1 MSQEIPNPCLVPF
14 LIGVTGH
21 RDIRAEDT
29 SALEAAVESVIR
41 GFRTRLPSTPII
53 VLSGL
58 AQGADQLV
66 ARVALRCGASL
77 AAVLPMLEDT
87 YRTTM
92 DVSGRDGFDELLPQ
106 AALVVRLP
114 LVAGVSEEM
123 LRQSEEARAEQYE
136 ALAVFLAMYS
146 QAVIALWDGKA
157 SDAKGGTYC
166 VIEYALGNPPGSADS
181 WAEPQ
186 SGIVYQVATP
196 RQRDLER
203 LHKPFAVVIRTSLDP
218 DKQDDDADRRS
229 LEMMLEAF
237 NRDAIGCISAGN
249 ASWGGLLPGQC
260 TASPTSF
267 ACRVGTVYGAA
278 DMLSIRFGKQT
289 KSTLMWILGLALT
302 AIGGFEIY
310 AHVLR
315 SHFGLWLIYPAALV
329 GAWFVYRLTKE
340 RRIEKRYLDYRA
352 LAEALRVQFFWNL
365 AGIRESVAD
374 YYLVHH
380 RTELD
385 WIRNALRAIRLFQ
398 LAEADPL
405 RGDESDMRLVQE
417 QWIEDQRSFYEK
429 TSKQQKKAL
438 ERLEFT
444 SIGSLR
450 AVWILSLLI
459 PASLLV
465 PWDGLS
471 AWRNFASEEPWLGIL
486 ILLTSLP
493 SIAIGLFRVWIEQ
506 GGYAE
511 QVRTYRRMADVFK
524 RADGRLDTELSP
536 QDTESRV
543 TRLKNAREVILH
555 LGIQALEENGDWLL
569 LHRDRPIEI
578 VGN

>member
-1 MSQEIPNPCLVPF
+1 M
-14 LIGVTGH
+14 GVTGH

-29 SALEAAVESVIR
+29 PALEAAVESLIQI
-41 GFRTRLPSTPII
+41 FRTRLPSTPIV

-77 AAVLPMLEDT
+77 AAVLPMPADI

-92 DVSGRDGFDELLPQ
+92 DASGRDGFDELLPQ
-106 AALVVRLP
+106 ASLVIQLP
-114 LVAGVSEEM
+114 LGPGVGEEK

-136 ALAVFLAMYS
+136 ALAVFVATCS
-146 QAVIALWDGKA
+146 QAVIALWDGNV
-157 SDAKGGTYC
+157 SDAKGGTYR
-166 VIEYALGNPPGSADS
+166 VIEYALGNPPGAADS

-186 SGIVYQVATP
+186 SGIVYQVVTP
-196 RQRDLER
+196 RERDQEPLR
-203 LHKPFAVVIRTSLDP
+203 NRFSLVTWTSLDRF
-218 DKQDDDADRRS
+218 KQDDEADRLA
-229 LEMMLEAF
+229 LETMLDTF
-237 NRDAIGCISAGN
+237 NRDAMRLIPPETGP
-249 ASWGGLLPGQC
+249 WGGLLPGLC
-260 TASPTSF
+260 KSSPESF
-267 ACRVGTVYGAA
+267 ACRLEMVHGAA
-278 DMLSIRFGKQT
+278 DTLSMRFSEQT
-289 KSTLMWILGLALT
+289 KSTLMWILGFALT

-329 GAWFVYRLTKE
+329 GAWFVHRLTKE

-352 LAEALRVQFFWNL
+352 LAEALRVQFFWDL

-385 WIRNALRAIRLFQ
+385 WIRYALRAIRLFQ
-398 LAEADPL
+398 LAETGPL
-405 RGDESDMRLVQE
+405 RGDENDMRLVQE
-417 QWIEDQRSFYEK
+417 HWIEDQRSFYDK
-429 TSKQQKKAL
+429 TASKQKEAL

-459 PASLLV
+459 PVSLLI
-465 PWDGLS
+465 PSDRLG
-471 AWRNFASEEPWLGIL
+471 AWRSFASEEPWLGIL

-511 QVRTYRRMADVFK
+511 QVRTYHRMADVFR
-524 RADGRLDTELSP
+524 RADNRLDAELRS
-536 QDTESRV
+536 QDPESRV
-543 TRLKNAREVILH
+543 ARLKSAQEVILH

-569 LHRDRPIEI
+569 LHRDRPIKI
-578 VGN
+578 VN